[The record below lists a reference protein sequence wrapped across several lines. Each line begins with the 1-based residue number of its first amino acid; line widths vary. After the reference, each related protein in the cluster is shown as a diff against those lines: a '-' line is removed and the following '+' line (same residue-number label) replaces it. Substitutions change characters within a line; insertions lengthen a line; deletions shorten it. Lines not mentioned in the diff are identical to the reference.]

1 MVTPEPSLEETSFFF
16 SGTKFK
22 MDLGSEM
29 KSPEEGIEGIASLVK
44 QALTDLAHD
53 TILKAGDPVDGW
65 RHFLIDLPD
74 AAPSPSAPSLQAT
87 ASEFGYEYFQRS
99 ADEAST
105 IIQDRL
111 RDGDAESAE
120 LLIRVRNIWVN
131 FAECLQRS
139 NNAHTEK
146 EIGRLFC
153 DHCVFLVN
161 YVVREAQGNPVLAS
175 KAAGLEADFKAL
187 SDGMHKLLLRKA
199 EAHKELT
206 QMSARLLS
214 RGCAV
219 GRGVGASSAGRA
231 GAASALARSG
241 GQAAFWEQYEEEE
254 SEQMELIANKIVN
267 CNRTMRQIAQQLE
280 EVMDEQS
287 ALGRSQEVKLADM
300 IFKHSCASLRER
312 LRIRSTMLIE
322 ETLRSLADV
331 KASQTSVIDL
341 QVAFLVQTYLLTSNK
356 VQILT
361 CMLPRNARSTANWNT
376 QKKMLEPGAR

>member
-1 MVTPEPSLEETSFFF
+1 
-16 SGTKFK
+16 
-22 MDLGSEM
+22 
-29 KSPEEGIEGIASLVK
+29 
-44 QALTDLAHD
+44 
-53 TILKAGDPVDGW
+53 
-65 RHFLIDLPD
+65 
-74 AAPSPSAPSLQAT
+74 
-87 ASEFGYEYFQRS
+87 
-99 ADEAST
+99 
-105 IIQDRL
+105 
-111 RDGDAESAE
+111 
-120 LLIRVRNIWVN
+120 
-131 FAECLQRS
+131 
-139 NNAHTEK
+139 
-146 EIGRLFC
+146 
-153 DHCVFLVN
+153 
-161 YVVREAQGNPVLAS
+161 
-175 KAAGLEADFKAL
+175 
-187 SDGMHKLLLRKA
+187 MHKLLLRKA

-231 GAASALARSG
+231 GTASALARSG

-341 QVAFLVQTYLLTSNK
+341 QVAFLVQTYLLTSTK

-361 CMLPRNARSTANWNT
+361 CMPPRNARSTAKSNT